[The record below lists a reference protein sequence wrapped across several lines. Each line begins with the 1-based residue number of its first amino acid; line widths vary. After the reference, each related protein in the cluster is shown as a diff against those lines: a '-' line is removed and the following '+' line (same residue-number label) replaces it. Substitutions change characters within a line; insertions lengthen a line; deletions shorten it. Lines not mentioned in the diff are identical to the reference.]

1 MKKNEEV
8 LLTVDSMAN
17 TGAGV
22 ARRDSMV
29 VFVPGA
35 LPGETVRARIIK
47 VNKNYCIGRLVQI
60 FRALRR
66 LRYAAS

>member
-47 VNKNYCIGRLVQI
+47 VNKNYCIGRLG
-60 FRALRR
+60 
-66 LRYAAS
+66 